1 MAWGKPPEVDVEEPV
16 NVAEERIREIVREEL
31 NIIAA
36 KSLTTTSTKSADDG
50 A

>member
-16 NVAEERIREIVREEL
+16 NVTEDRIREIVREEL
-31 NIIAA
+31 AIIAA
-36 KSLTTTSTKSADDG
+36 QGFAAKKLTDDG

>member
-1 MAWGKPPEVDVEEPV
+1 MAWGKPPEEVVEEPV

-31 NIIAA
+31 AILAA
-36 KSLTTTSTKSADDG
+36 KNLTEMPERG